1 LKGGNV
7 KLEKRV
13 YEMMYIAI
21 PEISD
26 DELAKLNDSL
36 QKVIESQGGKVVK
49 IEDWGKRR
57 LAYEIKHKKEGR
69 YVLFEI
75 EGSGREIAELER
87 RMRVNDYIMR
97 YMTVRV
103 DLDRKA
109 AEKVREKRE
118 KRRVKVGKATN
129 SATQTVNQE
138 YELEGE

>member
-1 LKGGNV
+1 M
-7 KLEKRV
+7 EKRV

>member
-1 LKGGNV
+1 M
-7 KLEKRV
+7 EKRV

-118 KRRVKVGKATN
+118 KRRVKVDKATN
-129 SATQTVNQE
+129 RATQTVNQE

>member
-1 LKGGNV
+1 M
-7 KLEKRV
+7 EKRV

-36 QKVIESQGGKVVK
+36 QKVIESQGGKIIK

-109 AEKVREKRE
+109 AEKARKKRE
-118 KRRVKVGKATN
+118 KRRVKVGKAANTN
-129 SATQTVNQE
+129 SATQTINQE

>member
-1 LKGGNV
+1 M
-7 KLEKRV
+7 EKRV

-36 QKVIESQGGKVVK
+36 QKVIESQGGKIIK
-49 IEDWGKRR
+49 IDDWGKRR

-109 AEKVREKRE
+109 AEKARKKRE
-118 KRRVKVGKATN
+118 KRRVKVGKAANTN
-129 SATQTVNQE
+129 AAMQTVNQ
-138 YELEGE
+138 GE

>member
-1 LKGGNV
+1 
-7 KLEKRV
+7 
-13 YEMMYIAI
+13 MMYIAI

-36 QKVIESQGGKVVK
+36 QKVIESQGGKIIK
-49 IEDWGKRR
+49 IDDWGKRR

-109 AEKVREKRE
+109 AEKARKKRE
-118 KRRVKVGKATN
+118 KRRVKVGKAANTN
-129 SATQTVNQE
+129 AAMQTVNQ
-138 YELEGE
+138 GE

>member
-1 LKGGNV
+1 M
-7 KLEKRV
+7 EKRV

-36 QKVIESQGGKVVK
+36 QKVIESQGGKIIK

-109 AEKVREKRE
+109 AEKARKKRE
-118 KRRVKVGKATN
+118 KRRVKVGKAANTN
-129 SATQTVNQE
+129 AAMQTVNQ
-138 YELEGE
+138 GE

>member
-1 LKGGNV
+1 
-7 KLEKRV
+7 
-13 YEMMYIAI
+13 MMYIAI

-118 KRRVKVGKATN
+118 KRRVKVDKATN
-129 SATQTVNQE
+129 RATQTVNQE